1 MTIYGI
7 YPNFFHPTPV
17 LYFGKKIRYP
27 HEISEWRISRGT
39 RKAFK
44 KKGRLG

>member
-1 MTIYGI
+1 MTVYGL
-7 YPNFFHPTPV
+7 YSNFYRPVPV

-27 HEISEWRISRGT
+27 HEIGERRLARGS